1 MSVLDNKKISFIGGG
16 NMAQALISGLVSCG
30 VKPSLITVADPSS
43 EAREQ
48 LAAKGLNTVDPTA
61 DAKAAVIDADIVVL
75 AVKPQVMKAVVSS
88 FAHVL
93 DKQLVISVAAGLSTE
108 LLSDML
114 GGYDNIVR
122 AMPNTPAM
130 IQMGATGLYGTD
142 NISAE
147 QKQLATAVMEASG
160 LVMWVDNEEH
170 MHAVTAVSGSAPA
183 YMFYFIEAMVDG
195 AVALGLD
202 KEQASALAMQTMLG
216 AAKMAMGS
224 EDAPS
229 ELRRKVTSP
238 NGTTQAAIIDADIV
252 VLAVKPQVMKAVV
265 SSFADA
271 LDKQLVISV
280 AAGLSTELLSNMLG
294 GYKNIVR
301 AMPNTPAMIQM
312 GATGLYG
319 TDNISAEQK
328 QLATAVMEASGLVM
342 WVDNEE
348 HMHAVTA
355 VSGSAPAYMFY
366 FIESMVDGAV
376 ALGLDKEQASALAMQ
391 TMLGAAKMAMNSEDA
406 PAELRRKVTS
416 PNGTTQAAVESMQA
430 NDIGRQIVE
439 AMQACYDRSQALSE
453 EMSK

>member
-75 AVKPQVMKAVVSS
+75 AVKPQVMKAVVSG
-88 FAHVL
+88 FADVL
-93 DKQLVISVAAGLSTE
+93 DKQLVISVAAGLSTA
-108 LLSDML
+108 LLSNML
-114 GGYDNIVR
+114 GGYSNIVR

-142 NISAE
+142 DISAE

-202 KEQASALAMQTMLG
+202 KEQASALAIQTMLG
-216 AAKMAMGS
+216 SAKMALGS

-238 NGTTQAAIIDADIV
+238 NGTTQAAI
-252 VLAVKPQVMKAVV
+252 
-265 SSFADA
+265 
-271 LDKQLVISV
+271 
-280 AAGLSTELLSNMLG
+280 
-294 GYKNIVR
+294 
-301 AMPNTPAMIQM
+301 
-312 GATGLYG
+312 
-319 TDNISAEQK
+319 
-328 QLATAVMEASGLVM
+328 
-342 WVDNEE
+342 
-348 HMHAVTA
+348 
-355 VSGSAPAYMFY
+355 
-366 FIESMVDGAV
+366 
-376 ALGLDKEQASALAMQ
+376 
-391 TMLGAAKMAMNSEDA
+391 
-406 PAELRRKVTS
+406 
-416 PNGTTQAAVESMQA
+416 ESMQA
-430 NDIGRQIVE
+430 NDISRQIVE

>member
-61 DAKAAVIDADIVVL
+61 DAKAAVIGADIVVL
-75 AVKPQVMKAVVSS
+75 AVKPQVMKAVVSG
-88 FAHVL
+88 FADVL
-93 DKQLVISVAAGLSTE
+93 DTQLVISVAAGLSTA
-108 LLSDML
+108 LLSNML
-114 GGYDNIVR
+114 GGYSNIVR

-142 NISAE
+142 DISAE

-216 AAKMAMGS
+216 AAKMALGS

-238 NGTTQAAIIDADIV
+238 NGTTQAAI
-252 VLAVKPQVMKAVV
+252 
-265 SSFADA
+265 
-271 LDKQLVISV
+271 
-280 AAGLSTELLSNMLG
+280 
-294 GYKNIVR
+294 
-301 AMPNTPAMIQM
+301 
-312 GATGLYG
+312 
-319 TDNISAEQK
+319 
-328 QLATAVMEASGLVM
+328 
-342 WVDNEE
+342 
-348 HMHAVTA
+348 
-355 VSGSAPAYMFY
+355 
-366 FIESMVDGAV
+366 
-376 ALGLDKEQASALAMQ
+376 
-391 TMLGAAKMAMNSEDA
+391 
-406 PAELRRKVTS
+406 
-416 PNGTTQAAVESMQA
+416 ESMQA
-430 NDIGRQIVE
+430 NDISRQIVE

>member
-16 NMAQALISGLVSCG
+16 NMAQALISGLISCG

-43 EAREQ
+43 DAREQ

-61 DAKAAVIDADIVVL
+61 DAKAAVIGADIVVL
-75 AVKPQVMKAVVSS
+75 AVKPQVMKVVVSG
-88 FAHVL
+88 FADVL
-93 DKQLVISVAAGLSTE
+93 DSQLVISVAAGLSTA
-108 LLSDML
+108 LLSNML
-114 GGYDNIVR
+114 GGYSNIVR

-195 AVALGLD
+195 GVALGLD

-216 AAKMAMGS
+216 AAKMALGS

-238 NGTTQAAIIDADIV
+238 NGTTQAAI
-252 VLAVKPQVMKAVV
+252 
-265 SSFADA
+265 
-271 LDKQLVISV
+271 
-280 AAGLSTELLSNMLG
+280 
-294 GYKNIVR
+294 
-301 AMPNTPAMIQM
+301 
-312 GATGLYG
+312 
-319 TDNISAEQK
+319 
-328 QLATAVMEASGLVM
+328 
-342 WVDNEE
+342 
-348 HMHAVTA
+348 
-355 VSGSAPAYMFY
+355 
-366 FIESMVDGAV
+366 
-376 ALGLDKEQASALAMQ
+376 
-391 TMLGAAKMAMNSEDA
+391 
-406 PAELRRKVTS
+406 
-416 PNGTTQAAVESMQA
+416 ESMQA
-430 NDIGRQIVE
+430 NDISRQIVE
-439 AMQACYDRSQALSE
+439 AMQACADRSQALSE

>member
-30 VKPSLITVADPSS
+30 VKPSLIIVADPSS

-88 FAHVL
+88 FADIL

-183 YMFYFIEAMVDG
+183 YMFYFIE
-195 AVALGLD
+195 
-202 KEQASALAMQTMLG
+202 S
-216 AAKMAMGS
+216 
-224 EDAPS
+224 
-229 ELRRKVTSP
+229 
-238 NGTTQAAIIDADIV
+238 
-252 VLAVKPQVMKAVV
+252 
-265 SSFADA
+265 
-271 LDKQLVISV
+271 
-280 AAGLSTELLSNMLG
+280 
-294 GYKNIVR
+294 
-301 AMPNTPAMIQM
+301 MI
-312 GATGLYG
+312 
-319 TDNISAEQK
+319 
-328 QLATAVMEASGLVM
+328 
-342 WVDNEE
+342 
-348 HMHAVTA
+348 
-355 VSGSAPAYMFY
+355 
-366 FIESMVDGAV
+366 DGAV

-430 NDIGRQIVE
+430 NDIGGQIVE

>member
-75 AVKPQVMKAVVSS
+75 AVKPQVMKAVVSG
-88 FAHVL
+88 FADVL
-93 DKQLVISVAAGLSTE
+93 DKQLVISVAAGLSTA
-108 LLSDML
+108 LLSNML
-114 GGYDNIVR
+114 GGYSNIVR

-142 NISAE
+142 NITAE
-147 QKQLATAVMEASG
+147 QKQLSTAVMEASG

-195 AVALGLD
+195 AIALGLD

-238 NGTTQAAIIDADIV
+238 NGTTQAAI
-252 VLAVKPQVMKAVV
+252 
-265 SSFADA
+265 
-271 LDKQLVISV
+271 
-280 AAGLSTELLSNMLG
+280 
-294 GYKNIVR
+294 
-301 AMPNTPAMIQM
+301 
-312 GATGLYG
+312 
-319 TDNISAEQK
+319 
-328 QLATAVMEASGLVM
+328 
-342 WVDNEE
+342 
-348 HMHAVTA
+348 
-355 VSGSAPAYMFY
+355 
-366 FIESMVDGAV
+366 
-376 ALGLDKEQASALAMQ
+376 
-391 TMLGAAKMAMNSEDA
+391 
-406 PAELRRKVTS
+406 
-416 PNGTTQAAVESMQA
+416 ESMQA
-430 NDIGRQIVE
+430 NDISRQIVE

>member
-48 LAAKGLNTVDPTA
+48 LAAKRLNTVDPTA
-61 DAKAAVIDADIVVL
+61 DAKAAVIGADIVVL
-75 AVKPQVMKAVVSS
+75 AVKPQVMKAVVSG
-88 FAHVL
+88 FADVL
-93 DKQLVISVAAGLSTE
+93 DKQLVISVAAGLSTA
-108 LLSDML
+108 LLSNML
-114 GGYDNIVR
+114 GGYSNIVR

-142 NISAE
+142 DISAE
-147 QKQLATAVMEASG
+147 QKQLATAVMQASG

-216 AAKMAMGS
+216 SAKMALGS

-238 NGTTQAAIIDADIV
+238 NGTTQAAI
-252 VLAVKPQVMKAVV
+252 
-265 SSFADA
+265 
-271 LDKQLVISV
+271 
-280 AAGLSTELLSNMLG
+280 
-294 GYKNIVR
+294 
-301 AMPNTPAMIQM
+301 
-312 GATGLYG
+312 
-319 TDNISAEQK
+319 
-328 QLATAVMEASGLVM
+328 
-342 WVDNEE
+342 
-348 HMHAVTA
+348 
-355 VSGSAPAYMFY
+355 
-366 FIESMVDGAV
+366 
-376 ALGLDKEQASALAMQ
+376 
-391 TMLGAAKMAMNSEDA
+391 
-406 PAELRRKVTS
+406 
-416 PNGTTQAAVESMQA
+416 ESMQA
-430 NDIGRQIVE
+430 NDISRQIVE

>member
-30 VKPSLITVADPSS
+30 IKPSLITVAEPNSD
-43 EAREQ
+43 AREQ
-48 LAAKGLNTVDPTA
+48 LAAKGLNTVDPTT
-61 DAKAAVIDADIVVL
+61 DAKAAIIDADIVVL
-75 AVKPQVMKAVVSS
+75 AVKPQVMKPVVGA
-88 FAHVL
+88 FADVL

-108 LLSDML
+108 ILSDML
-114 GGYDNIVR
+114 GGYSNIVR

-142 NISAE
+142 DISAE

-160 LVMWVDNEEH
+160 LVMWVENEEH

-183 YMFYFIEAMVDG
+183 YMFYIIEAMVDG

-238 NGTTQAAIIDADIV
+238 NGTTQAAI
-252 VLAVKPQVMKAVV
+252 
-265 SSFADA
+265 
-271 LDKQLVISV
+271 
-280 AAGLSTELLSNMLG
+280 
-294 GYKNIVR
+294 
-301 AMPNTPAMIQM
+301 
-312 GATGLYG
+312 
-319 TDNISAEQK
+319 
-328 QLATAVMEASGLVM
+328 
-342 WVDNEE
+342 
-348 HMHAVTA
+348 
-355 VSGSAPAYMFY
+355 
-366 FIESMVDGAV
+366 
-376 ALGLDKEQASALAMQ
+376 
-391 TMLGAAKMAMNSEDA
+391 
-406 PAELRRKVTS
+406 
-416 PNGTTQAAVESMQA
+416 ESMQA
-430 NDIGRQIVE
+430 NDIGRQIGE

>member
-43 EAREQ
+43 DAREQ

-61 DAKAAVIDADIVVL
+61 DAKAAVIGADIVVL
-75 AVKPQVMKAVVSS
+75 AVKPQVMKAVVSG
-88 FAHVL
+88 FADAL
-93 DKQLVISVAAGLSTE
+93 DKQLVISVAAGLSTA
-108 LLSDML
+108 LLSNML
-114 GGYDNIVR
+114 GGYSNIVR

-142 NISAE
+142 DISAE

-195 AVALGLD
+195 GVALGLD

-216 AAKMAMGS
+216 AAKMALGS

-238 NGTTQAAIIDADIV
+238 NGTTQAAI
-252 VLAVKPQVMKAVV
+252 
-265 SSFADA
+265 
-271 LDKQLVISV
+271 
-280 AAGLSTELLSNMLG
+280 
-294 GYKNIVR
+294 
-301 AMPNTPAMIQM
+301 
-312 GATGLYG
+312 
-319 TDNISAEQK
+319 
-328 QLATAVMEASGLVM
+328 
-342 WVDNEE
+342 
-348 HMHAVTA
+348 
-355 VSGSAPAYMFY
+355 
-366 FIESMVDGAV
+366 
-376 ALGLDKEQASALAMQ
+376 
-391 TMLGAAKMAMNSEDA
+391 
-406 PAELRRKVTS
+406 
-416 PNGTTQAAVESMQA
+416 ESMQA
-430 NDIGRQIVE
+430 NDISRQIVE
-439 AMQACYDRSQALSE
+439 AMQACADRSQALSE

>member
-61 DAKAAVIDADIVVL
+61 DAKAAVIGADIVVL
-75 AVKPQVMKAVVSS
+75 AVKPQVMKAVVSG
-88 FAHVL
+88 FADVL
-93 DKQLVISVAAGLSTE
+93 DTQLVISVAAGLSTE
-108 LLSDML
+108 LLSNML
-114 GGYDNIVR
+114 GGYGNIVR

-142 NISAE
+142 DISAE

-195 AVALGLD
+195 GVALGLD
-202 KEQASALAMQTMLG
+202 KEQASVLAMQTMLG
-216 AAKMAMGS
+216 AAKMALGS

-238 NGTTQAAIIDADIV
+238 NGTTQAAID
-252 VLAVKPQVMKAVV
+252 
-265 SSFADA
+265 
-271 LDKQLVISV
+271 
-280 AAGLSTELLSNMLG
+280 
-294 GYKNIVR
+294 
-301 AMPNTPAMIQM
+301 
-312 GATGLYG
+312 
-319 TDNISAEQK
+319 
-328 QLATAVMEASGLVM
+328 
-342 WVDNEE
+342 
-348 HMHAVTA
+348 
-355 VSGSAPAYMFY
+355 
-366 FIESMVDGAV
+366 
-376 ALGLDKEQASALAMQ
+376 
-391 TMLGAAKMAMNSEDA
+391 
-406 PAELRRKVTS
+406 
-416 PNGTTQAAVESMQA
+416 SMQA
-430 NDIGRQIVE
+430 NDISRQIVE
-439 AMQACYDRSQALSE
+439 AMQACADRSQALSE

>member
-16 NMAQALISGLVSCG
+16 NMAQALISGLVNCG

-61 DAKAAVIDADIVVL
+61 DAEAAVIDADIVVL
-75 AVKPQVMKAVVSS
+75 AVKPQVMKAVVSG
-88 FAHVL
+88 FADAL

-108 LLSDML
+108 LLSNML
-114 GGYDNIVR
+114 GGYGNIVR

-142 NISAE
+142 DISTE

-183 YMFYFIEAMVDG
+183 YMFYFIEAMIDG

-216 AAKMAMGS
+216 AAKMALGS

-238 NGTTQAAIIDADIV
+238 NGTTQAAI
-252 VLAVKPQVMKAVV
+252 
-265 SSFADA
+265 
-271 LDKQLVISV
+271 
-280 AAGLSTELLSNMLG
+280 
-294 GYKNIVR
+294 
-301 AMPNTPAMIQM
+301 
-312 GATGLYG
+312 
-319 TDNISAEQK
+319 
-328 QLATAVMEASGLVM
+328 
-342 WVDNEE
+342 
-348 HMHAVTA
+348 
-355 VSGSAPAYMFY
+355 
-366 FIESMVDGAV
+366 
-376 ALGLDKEQASALAMQ
+376 
-391 TMLGAAKMAMNSEDA
+391 
-406 PAELRRKVTS
+406 
-416 PNGTTQAAVESMQA
+416 ESMQA

-439 AMQACYDRSQALSE
+439 AMQACADRSHALSE

>member
-16 NMAQALISGLVSCG
+16 NMAQALISGLMSCG
-30 VKPSLITVADPSS
+30 IKPSLITVADPNS
-43 EAREQ
+43 EARAQ
-48 LAAKGLNTVDPTA
+48 LAAKGLNTVDPTT

-75 AVKPQVMKAVVSS
+75 AVKPQVMKAVVSD
-88 FAHVL
+88 FADVL

-108 LLSDML
+108 ILSDML
-114 GGYDNIVR
+114 GGYGNIVR

-142 NISAE
+142 DISAE

-160 LVMWVDNEEH
+160 LVMWVEDEAH

-183 YMFYFIEAMVDG
+183 YMFYIIEAMVDG

-238 NGTTQAAIIDADIV
+238 NGTTQAAI
-252 VLAVKPQVMKAVV
+252 
-265 SSFADA
+265 
-271 LDKQLVISV
+271 
-280 AAGLSTELLSNMLG
+280 
-294 GYKNIVR
+294 
-301 AMPNTPAMIQM
+301 
-312 GATGLYG
+312 
-319 TDNISAEQK
+319 
-328 QLATAVMEASGLVM
+328 
-342 WVDNEE
+342 
-348 HMHAVTA
+348 
-355 VSGSAPAYMFY
+355 
-366 FIESMVDGAV
+366 
-376 ALGLDKEQASALAMQ
+376 
-391 TMLGAAKMAMNSEDA
+391 
-406 PAELRRKVTS
+406 
-416 PNGTTQAAVESMQA
+416 ESMQA
-430 NDIGRQIVE
+430 NDIGRQIGE

>member
-142 NISAE
+142 DISAE

-160 LVMWVDNEEH
+160 LVMWVEDEAH

-183 YMFYFIEAMVDG
+183 YMFYIIEAMVDG

-238 NGTTQAAIIDADIV
+238 NGTTQAAI
-252 VLAVKPQVMKAVV
+252 
-265 SSFADA
+265 
-271 LDKQLVISV
+271 
-280 AAGLSTELLSNMLG
+280 
-294 GYKNIVR
+294 
-301 AMPNTPAMIQM
+301 
-312 GATGLYG
+312 
-319 TDNISAEQK
+319 
-328 QLATAVMEASGLVM
+328 
-342 WVDNEE
+342 
-348 HMHAVTA
+348 
-355 VSGSAPAYMFY
+355 
-366 FIESMVDGAV
+366 
-376 ALGLDKEQASALAMQ
+376 
-391 TMLGAAKMAMNSEDA
+391 
-406 PAELRRKVTS
+406 
-416 PNGTTQAAVESMQA
+416 ESMQA
-430 NDIGRQIVE
+430 NNIDRQIGE